1 MHFRLPSSKCVVD
14 DPSARTRSAPYSPQT
29 MITTRRLTFVTLST
43 LALAACVPSPEHK
56 RADSTAAVAATA
68 AIDSQTHLATQLAA
82 QKDSLTR
89 IVLQAD
95 DFIMQVDKSMSR
107 VKGLPKGKKKN
118 DNLDPLARQVE
129 NRKLVMERVDALV
142 ARAQAT
148 AAQLAKSNKNN
159 VALRQQIAADSALIV
174 ELNATIQRQTATIE
188 GLSVRID
195 SLKNS
200 TQQLATQLATVETET
215 AKAFYI
221 VGKED
226 DLVKRGVI
234 VREGG
239 ANLLL
244 AHPGRTLQIA
254 RTLPVDEFTTV
265 DSRGLTEIQ
274 VPDSTRRYQ
283 LVSRQSLDAA
293 EVSDRKRNT
302 FRGNLH
308 IADASKFWAPS
319 KYLVLVER

>member
-1 MHFRLPSSKCVVD
+1 
-14 DPSARTRSAPYSPQT
+14 
-29 MITTRRLTFVTLST
+29 MITTRRRLTFVSLSA
-43 LALAACVPSPEHK
+43 LALAACGPSPEHK
-56 RADSTAAVAATA
+56 RADSAAAVATA
-68 AIDSQTHLATQLAA
+68 EQAQLSTQLAA

-118 DNLDPLARQVE
+118 DNLDPLARQIE

-148 AAQLAKSNKNN
+148 AAQLARANSNNA
-159 VALRQQIAADSALIV
+159 ALRQQIAADSALIV

-188 GLSVRID
+188 GLSVRVD
-195 SLKNS
+195 SLKNA
-200 TQQLATQLATVETET
+200 TQQLTVQLATVETET
-215 AKAFYI
+215 ATAFYV
-221 VGKED
+221 VGTED

-239 ANLLL
+239 ANFLI

-254 RTLPVDEFTTV
+254 RSLPLDEFTTV
-265 DSRGLTEIQ
+265 DSRGVKEIQ
-274 VPDSTRRYQ
+274 VPDSTRRYRI
-283 LVSRQSLDAA
+283 VSRQSLDAA
-293 EVSDRKRNT
+293 EVADRKKNT

-308 IADASKFWAPS
+308 IADASKFWGPS
-319 KYLVLVER
+319 KYLVLVEQ

>member
-1 MHFRLPSSKCVVD
+1 MT
-14 DPSARTRSAPYSPQT
+14 SARVHRIGPPHSHLA
-29 MITTRRLTFVTLST
+29 MITTRRLTIASLST
-43 LALAACVPSPEHK
+43 LALVACGPSPEHK
-56 RADSTAAVAATA
+56 RADSTAAVAAVQET
-68 AIDSQTHLATQLAA
+68 QLATQLAA
-82 QKDSLTR
+82 QKDSLTH

-107 VKGLPKGKKKN
+107 VKGLPKGKKKD
-118 DNLDPLARQVE
+118 DNLDPLARQVQ

-159 VALRQQIAADSALIV
+159 AGLRQQIAADSALIV

-195 SLKNS
+195 SLKNA
-200 TQQLATQLATVETET
+200 TQQLSTQLATVETET
-215 AKAFYI
+215 AKAFYV

-239 ANLLL
+239 ANLLI

-254 RTLPVDEFTTV
+254 RSLPLDEFTTV
-265 DSRGLTEIQ
+265 DSRGLRDIA
-274 VPDSTRRYQ
+274 VPDSNRRYTV
-283 LVSRQSLDAA
+283 VSRQSLDNA
-293 EVSDRKRNT
+293 EVADRKRNT

-319 KYLVLVER
+319 KYLVLVEQ

>member
-1 MHFRLPSSKCVVD
+1 
-14 DPSARTRSAPYSPQT
+14 
-29 MITTRRLTFVTLST
+29 MITTRRLSFATLSA
-43 LALAACVPSPEHK
+43 LALAACGPSPEHK
-56 RADSTAAVAATA
+56 RADSAAAVATA
-68 AIDSQTHLATQLAA
+68 EQAQLSTQLSA

-118 DNLDPLARQVE
+118 ENLDPLARQIE

-148 AAQLAKSNKNN
+148 AAQLARANSSN
-159 VALRQQIAADSALIV
+159 VALRQQISADSALIV

-188 GLSVRID
+188 GLSVRVD
-195 SLKNS
+195 SLKNA

-215 AKAFYI
+215 AKAFYV

-226 DLVKRGVI
+226 ELVKRGVI

-239 ANLLL
+239 ANFLI

-254 RTLPVDEFTTV
+254 RSLPLDEFTTV
-265 DSRGLTEIQ
+265 DSRGVKEIRCRTARAAIASCRARAST
-274 VPDSTRRYQ
+274 PPRWRTGRRTPSAATSTSRTRRSSGGRRSIWCWSSSNCNCEYRVR
-283 LVSRQSLDAA
+283 L
-293 EVSDRKRNT
+293 T
-302 FRGNLH
+302 
-308 IADASKFWAPS
+308 
-319 KYLVLVER
+319 

>member
-1 MHFRLPSSKCVVD
+1 
-14 DPSARTRSAPYSPQT
+14 
-29 MITTRRLTFVTLST
+29 MITTRRLTIASLSA
-43 LALAACVPSPEHK
+43 LALVACGPSPEHK
-56 RADSTAAVAATA
+56 RADSTAAVAAVQET
-68 AIDSQTHLATQLAA
+68 QLATQLAA
-82 QKDSLTR
+82 QKDSLTH

-107 VKGLPKGKKKN
+107 VKGLPKGKKKD
-118 DNLDPLARQVE
+118 DNLDPLARQVQ

-159 VALRQQIAADSALIV
+159 ASLRQQIAADSALIV

-195 SLKNS
+195 SLKNA
-200 TQQLATQLATVETET
+200 TQQLSTQLATVETET
-215 AKAFYI
+215 AKAFYV

-239 ANLLL
+239 ANLLI
-244 AHPGRTLQIA
+244 AHPGRT
-254 RTLPVDEFTTV
+254 
-265 DSRGLTEIQ
+265 
-274 VPDSTRRYQ
+274 
-283 LVSRQSLDAA
+283 
-293 EVSDRKRNT
+293 
-302 FRGNLH
+302 LH

-319 KYLVLVER
+319 KYLVLVEQ

>member
-1 MHFRLPSSKCVVD
+1 
-14 DPSARTRSAPYSPQT
+14 
-29 MITTRRLTFVTLST
+29 MITTRRLTFATLSA

-56 RADSTAAVAATA
+56 RADSTAAAAATTA
-68 AIDSQTHLATQLAA
+68 VEEQTHLATQLAA

-118 DNLDPLARQVE
+118 ENLDPLARQVE

-148 AAQLAKSNKNN
+148 AAQLAKANKNN
-159 VALRQQIAADSALIV
+159 AGLREQLAADSALIV

-195 SLKNS
+195 SLKS
-200 TQQLATQLATVETET
+200 ATQQLSVQLATVETET
-215 AKAFYI
+215 AKAFYV

-244 AHPGRTLQIA
+244 MHPGGTLQIA
-254 RTLPVDEFTTV
+254 RSLPVDEFTTV
-265 DSRGLTEIQ
+265 DSRGLREIQ
-274 VPDSTRRYQ
+274 VPDSTRRYRI
-283 LVSRQSLDAA
+283 VSRQSLDAA
-293 EVSDRKRNT
+293 EVQDRKRNT

>member
-1 MHFRLPSSKCVVD
+1 M
-14 DPSARTRSAPYSPQT
+14 
-29 MITTRRLTFVTLST
+29 MISRRLAFATLST
-43 LALAACVPSPEHK
+43 FTLAACGPTPEHK
-56 RADSTAAVAATA
+56 RADSAAAVATEQ
-68 AIDSQTHLATQLAA
+68 QTQLATQLSA

-118 DNLDPLARQVE
+118 ENLDPLARQLE
-129 NRKLVMERVDALV
+129 NRKLVMESVDALV
-142 ARAQAT
+142 GRAQAT
-148 AAQLAKSNKNN
+148 AAQLSKANRNN
-159 VALRQQIAADSALIV
+159 AALRQQLTADSTLIAD
-174 ELNATIQRQTATIE
+174 LNATIQRQTATIE

-195 SLKNS
+195 SLKNA
-200 TQQLATQLATVETET
+200 TQQLSTQLATVETET
-215 AKAFYI
+215 AKAFYV
-221 VGKED
+221 VGRED

-239 ANLLL
+239 ANLLI

-254 RTLPVDEFTTV
+254 RTLPLDEFTTV
-265 DSRGLTEIQ
+265 DSRGLKEIP
-274 VPDSTRRYQ
+274 VPDSTRRYRV
-283 LVSRQSLDAA
+283 VSRQSLDAA
-293 EVSDRKRNT
+293 EVQDRKQNT

-319 KYLVLVER
+319 KYLVLVEQ

>member
-1 MHFRLPSSKCVVD
+1 M
-14 DPSARTRSAPYSPQT
+14 T
-29 MITTRRLTFVTLST
+29 TTRRLTIASLSA
-43 LALAACVPSPEHK
+43 LALVACGPTPEHK
-56 RADSTAAVAATA
+56 RADSTAAVAAVQET
-68 AIDSQTHLATQLAA
+68 QLATQLAA
-82 QKDSLTR
+82 QKDSLTH

-107 VKGLPKGKKKN
+107 VKGLPKGKKKD
-118 DNLDPLARQVE
+118 DNLDPLARQVQ

-159 VALRQQIAADSALIV
+159 AGLRQQIAADSALIV

-195 SLKNS
+195 SLKNA
-200 TQQLATQLATVETET
+200 TQQLSTQLATVETET
-215 AKAFYI
+215 AKAFYV
-221 VGKED
+221 VGRED

-239 ANLLL
+239 ANLLI

-254 RTLPVDEFTTV
+254 RSLPLDEFTTV
-265 DSRGLTEIQ
+265 DSRGLKDIA
-274 VPDSTRRYQ
+274 VPDSNRRYTV
-283 LVSRQSLDAA
+283 VSRQSLDNAA
-293 EVSDRKRNT
+293 VADRKRNS

-319 KYLVLVER
+319 KYLVLVEQ

>member
-1 MHFRLPSSKCVVD
+1 
-14 DPSARTRSAPYSPQT
+14 
-29 MITTRRLTFVTLST
+29 MITTRRLTFASLSV
-43 LALAACVPSPEHK
+43 LALAACGPSKEHTI
-56 RADSTAAVAATA
+56 ADSAAAVASAQQA
-68 AIDSQTHLATQLAA
+68 QLSTQLTA

-95 DFIMQVDKSMSR
+95 DFIMQVDKSMSK

-118 DNLDPLARQVE
+118 ENLDPLARQLE
-129 NRKLVMERVDALV
+129 NRKLVMERVNALV

-148 AAQLAKSNKNN
+148 AAQLARANSNNA
-159 VALRQQIAADSALIV
+159 VLRQQIAADSALIV

-188 GLSVRID
+188 GLSVRVD
-195 SLKNS
+195 SLKNA
-200 TQQLATQLATVETET
+200 TQQLTVQLAAVETET
-215 AKAFYI
+215 SKAFYV

-239 ANLLL
+239 ANLLI

-254 RTLPVDEFTTV
+254 RTLPLDEFTTV
-265 DSRGLTEIQ
+265 DSRGVKEIQ
-274 VPDSTRRYQ
+274 VPDSTRRYR

-293 EVSDRKRNT
+293 EVADRKRNT

-308 IADASKFWAPS
+308 IADASKFWGPS
-319 KYLVLVER
+319 KYLVLVEQ

>member
-1 MHFRLPSSKCVVD
+1 
-14 DPSARTRSAPYSPQT
+14 
-29 MITTRRLTFVTLST
+29 MITPRVTSLVTLSA
-43 LALAACVPSPEHK
+43 LALAACGPTPEHK
-56 RADSTAAVAATA
+56 RADSTAAVAAEQ
-68 AIDSQTHLATQLAA
+68 QTVLATQLAA

-89 IVLQAD
+89 VVLQAD
-95 DFIMQVDKSMSR
+95 DFILKVDKSMSR
-107 VKGLPKGKKKN
+107 VKGLPKGKRKN

-148 AAQLAKSNKNN
+148 ASQLAKANRNNAALRAQLAS
-159 VALRQQIAADSALIV
+159 DSALIAD
-174 ELNATIQRQTATIE
+174 LNSTIQRQTATIE
-188 GLSVRID
+188 GLSIRID
-195 SLKNS
+195 SLKNA
-200 TQQLATQLATVETET
+200 TQQLSTQLANVETES
-215 AKAFYI
+215 AKAYYV

-254 RTLPVDEFTTV
+254 RYLPPDAFTPV
-265 DSRGLTEIQ
+265 DSRGLKVIPM
-274 VPDSTRRYQ
+274 PDSTRRYR

-293 EVSDRKRNT
+293 EVAERKKNT

-319 KYLVLVER
+319 RYLVLVEQ

>member
-1 MHFRLPSSKCVVD
+1 M
-14 DPSARTRSAPYSPQT
+14 
-29 MITTRRLTFVTLST
+29 
-43 LALAACVPSPEHK
+43 
-56 RADSTAAVAATA
+56 
-68 AIDSQTHLATQLAA
+68 
-82 QKDSLTR
+82 
-89 IVLQAD
+89 LQAD

-118 DNLDPLARQVE
+118 ENLDPLARQVE

-159 VALRQQIAADSALIV
+159 AALRQQIAADSALIV

-195 SLKNS
+195 SLKS
-200 TQQLATQLATVETET
+200 ATQQLTTQLATVETET

-265 DSRGLTEIQ
+265 DSRGLKEIQ

-293 EVSDRKRNT
+293 EVQDRKRNT

-308 IADASKFWAPS
+308 IADASKFWGPS

>member
-1 MHFRLPSSKCVVD
+1 
-14 DPSARTRSAPYSPQT
+14 
-29 MITTRRLTFVTLST
+29 MITSRRLTFATLST

-56 RADSTAAVAATA
+56 RADSAAAVAATA
-68 AIDSQTHLATQLAA
+68 AVDSQSHLATQLAA

-118 DNLDPLARQVE
+118 ENLDPLARQVE

-159 VALRQQIAADSALIV
+159 VALRQQLAADSALIV

-188 GLSVRID
+188 SLGVRID

-254 RTLPVDEFTTV
+254 RTLPVHQFTTV
-265 DSRGLTEIQ
+265 ESRGLTEIQ

-293 EVSDRKRNT
+293 EVADRKRNT

>member
-1 MHFRLPSSKCVVD
+1 
-14 DPSARTRSAPYSPQT
+14 
-29 MITTRRLTFVTLST
+29 
-43 LALAACVPSPEHK
+43 
-56 RADSTAAVAATA
+56 
-68 AIDSQTHLATQLAA
+68 
-82 QKDSLTR
+82 
-89 IVLQAD
+89 
-95 DFIMQVDKSMSR
+95 MQVDKSMSR

-159 VALRQQIAADSALIV
+159 AALRQQIAADSALIV

-188 GLSVRID
+188 GLGVRID
-195 SLKNS
+195 SLKS
-200 TQQLATQLATVETET
+200 ATQQLTTQLATVETET

-221 VGKED
+221 VGRED

-239 ANLLL
+239 ANLLI

-254 RTLPVDEFTTV
+254 RSLPLDEFTTV
-265 DSRGLTEIQ
+265 DSRGLKEIA
-274 VPDSTRRYQ
+274 VPDSPRRYRV
-283 LVSRQSLDAA
+283 VSRQNLDNA
-293 EVSDRKRNT
+293 EVQDRKRNT

-319 KYLVLVER
+319 KYLVLVEQ

>member
-1 MHFRLPSSKCVVD
+1 
-14 DPSARTRSAPYSPQT
+14 
-29 MITTRRLTFVTLST
+29 MITTRRLTIASLSA
-43 LALAACVPSPEHK
+43 LALVACGPSPEHK
-56 RADSTAAVAATA
+56 LADSTAAVAAVQ
-68 AIDSQTHLATQLAA
+68 QTQLATQLAA
-82 QKDSLTR
+82 QKDSLTH

-107 VKGLPKGKKKN
+107 VKGLPKGKKKD
-118 DNLDPLARQVE
+118 DNLDPLARQVQ

-159 VALRQQIAADSALIV
+159 AGLRQQIAADSALIV

-195 SLKNS
+195 SLKNA
-200 TQQLATQLATVETET
+200 TQQLSTQLAAVETET
-215 AKAFYI
+215 AKAFYV
-221 VGKED
+221 VGRED

-239 ANLLL
+239 ANLLI

-254 RTLPVDEFTTV
+254 RSLPLDEFTTV
-265 DSRGLTEIQ
+265 DSRGLRDIA
-274 VPDSTRRYQ
+274 VPDSNRRYTV
-283 LVSRQSLDAA
+283 VSRQSLDNAQVA
-293 EVSDRKRNT
+293 ERKRNT

-319 KYLVLVER
+319 KYLVLVEQ

>member
-1 MHFRLPSSKCVVD
+1 
-14 DPSARTRSAPYSPQT
+14 
-29 MITTRRLTFVTLST
+29 MITTRRLAFVSLSA
-43 LALAACVPSPEHK
+43 LALAACGPSTEHK
-56 RADSTAAVAATA
+56 AADSAA
-68 AIDSQTHLATQLAA
+68 AIASAEQTHLATQLAA

-95 DFIMQVDKSMSR
+95 DFIMKVDKSMSR

-118 DNLDPLARQVE
+118 ENLDPLARQIE

-148 AAQLAKSNKNN
+148 AAQLSKSNMNN
-159 VALRQQIAADSALIV
+159 AALRQQIAADSALIV

-188 GLSVRID
+188 GLSVRVD
-195 SLKNS
+195 SLKNA
-200 TQQLATQLATVETET
+200 TQQLTVQLAAVETET
-215 AKAFYI
+215 AKAFYV
-221 VGKED
+221 VGRED

-239 ANLLL
+239 ANLLI

-254 RTLPVDEFTTV
+254 RSLPIDEFTTV
-265 DSRGLTEIQ
+265 DSRGLKDIP
-274 VPDSTRRYQ
+274 VPDSTRRYRV
-283 LVSRQSLDAA
+283 VSRQSLDNA
-293 EVSDRKRNT
+293 EVQDRKRNT

-319 KYLVLVER
+319 KYLVLVEQ

>member
-1 MHFRLPSSKCVVD
+1 
-14 DPSARTRSAPYSPQT
+14 
-29 MITTRRLTFVTLST
+29 MITPRLTSFVVLSAF
-43 LALAACVPSPEHK
+43 ALAACGPTPEHK
-56 RADSTAAVAATA
+56 RADSTAAAAA
-68 AIDSQTHLATQLAA
+68 EQQTLLASQLAA

-89 IVLQAD
+89 VVLQAD

-148 AAQLAKSNKNN
+148 AAQLAKANRNN
-159 VALRQQIAADSALIV
+159 VALRAQIASDSALIA
-174 ELNATIQRQTATIE
+174 ELNSTIQRQTATIE

-195 SLKNS
+195 SLKS
-200 TQQLATQLATVETET
+200 ATQQLSVQLAAVETES
-215 AKAFYI
+215 AKAFYV

-226 DLVKRGVI
+226 DLVKKGVI

-239 ANLLL
+239 TNLLL
-244 AHPGRTLQIA
+244 IKPGRTLQIA
-254 RTLPVDEFTTV
+254 RTLPVDQFTTV
-265 DSRGLTEIQ
+265 DVRGLKEIT
-274 VPDSTRRYQ
+274 VPDSTRRYR

-293 EVSDRKRNT
+293 EVQERKRNT

-308 IADASKFWAPS
+308 IADASKFWGAS
-319 KYLVLVER
+319 KYLVLVEQ

>member
-1 MHFRLPSSKCVVD
+1 
-14 DPSARTRSAPYSPQT
+14 
-29 MITTRRLTFVTLST
+29 MITTRRLTLASLSV
-43 LALAACVPSPEHK
+43 LALSACGPSKEHK
-56 RADSTAAVAATA
+56 TADSAAAVATA
-68 AIDSQTHLATQLAA
+68 QQAQLSTQLTA

-95 DFIMQVDKSMSR
+95 DFIMQVDKSMSK

-118 DNLDPLARQVE
+118 ENLDPLARQVE

-148 AAQLAKSNKNN
+148 AAQLAKANKNN
-159 VALRQQIAADSALIV
+159 AGLREQLAADSALIV

-188 GLSVRID
+188 GLSVRVD
-195 SLKNS
+195 SLKNA
-200 TQQLATQLATVETET
+200 TQQLTVQLAAVETET
-215 AKAFYI
+215 SKAFYV
-221 VGKED
+221 VGRED

-239 ANLLL
+239 ANLLI

-265 DSRGLTEIQ
+265 DSRGLKEIQ
-274 VPDSTRRYQ
+274 VPDSTRRYRI
-283 LVSRQSLDAA
+283 VSRQSLDAA
-293 EVSDRKRNT
+293 EVADRKKNT

-308 IADASKFWAPS
+308 IADASKFWGPS
-319 KYLVLVER
+319 KYLIIVQK

>member
-1 MHFRLPSSKCVVD
+1 L
-14 DPSARTRSAPYSPQT
+14 SA
-29 MITTRRLTFVTLST
+29 
-43 LALAACVPSPEHK
+43 LALTACGPSPEHK
-56 RADSTAAVAATA
+56 AADSVAAVATA
-68 AIDSQTHLATQLAA
+68 QQTQLATQLAA

-118 DNLDPLARQVE
+118 DNLDPLARQIE

-148 AAQLAKSNKNN
+148 AAQLAKSNSNN
-159 VALRQQIAADSALIV
+159 ASLRQQIAADSALIV

-188 GLSVRID
+188 GLSVRVD
-195 SLKNS
+195 SLKNA
-200 TQQLATQLATVETET
+200 TQQLSVQLATVETEV
-215 AKAFYI
+215 AKAFYV

-239 ANLLL
+239 ANFLI

-254 RTLPVDEFTTV
+254 RSLPLDEFTTV
-265 DSRGLTEIQ
+265 DSRGVKQIT
-274 VPDSTRRYQ
+274 VPDSTRRYRI
-283 LVSRQSLDAA
+283 VSRQSLDAA
-293 EVSDRKRNT
+293 EVADRKKNT

-308 IADASKFWAPS
+308 IADASRFWGPS
-319 KYLVLVER
+319 KYLVLVEQ

>member
-1 MHFRLPSSKCVVD
+1 MNIS
-14 DPSARTRSAPYSPQT
+14 
-29 MITTRRLTFVTLST
+29 RRLSFATLSA
-43 LALAACVPSPEHK
+43 LALAACGPTQEHK
-56 RADSTAAVAATA
+56 RADSAA
-68 AIDSQTHLATQLAA
+68 AIATEQQVHLATQLAA

-95 DFIMQVDKSMSR
+95 DFIMQVDKKMSK

-148 AAQLAKSNKNN
+148 AAQLAKANKNN
-159 VALRQQIAADSALIV
+159 AGLREQLAADSALIV

-195 SLKNS
+195 SLKS
-200 TQQLATQLATVETET
+200 ATQQLSVQLATVETET

-226 DLVKRGVI
+226 DLVKKGVI

-239 ANLLL
+239 ANFLI

-254 RTLPVDEFTTV
+254 RSLPLDEFTTV
-265 DSRGLTEIQ
+265 DSRGVKEIQ
-274 VPDSTRRYQ
+274 VPDSTRRYRI
-283 LVSRQSLDAA
+283 VSRQSLDAA
-293 EVSDRKRNT
+293 EVADRKKNT

-308 IADASKFWAPS
+308 IADASKFWGPS
-319 KYLVLVER
+319 KYLVLVEQ